1 MKPNL
6 IFRALLG
13 IISLVFSTACLADTI
28 LDTTTSLLQN
38 DPIQWGR
45 ISRNG
50 EPQDWI
56 GSEPFGGIVNPDWQF
71 HYHTYVIP
79 SATLSHGRYVQIH
92 LDDLGLEQGNIF
104 VSAYAN
110 SYDPTSLSTNWL
122 GDAGTSGNLA
132 GTNPVFFQVL
142 APSAA
147 DLVIVV
153 WNTDPTGGLGVGE
166 RFRLLAEQFTDV
178 TYTEPVLTSTINLNA
193 SASVVKPG
201 TTCTLTFTASPAL
214 VSTTTVNYATSGTAV
229 LGTDYKLSGGP
240 DQVTF
245 SPGQTSATVTL
256 TAIKQPKDQD
266 NPPKQ
271 PAVSATVT
279 IQNGTG
285 YTIGPNNSA
294 SVTIRKK

>member
-13 IISLVFSTACLADTI
+13 IISLAFSTACLADTI

-56 GSEPFGGIVNPDWQF
+56 GSEPFGGIVDPDWQF
-71 HYHTYVIP
+71 HYHAYTIP
-79 SATLSHGRYVQIH
+79 AAALSHGRYVQIH
-92 LDDLGLEQGNIF
+92 LDDLGLQQGNIF

-122 GDAGTSGNLA
+122 GDAGTSGNLL

-142 APSAA
+142 APPAA

-178 TYTEPVLTSTINLNA
+178 TYTEPAQPVQTTTINLNA
-193 SASVVKPG
+193 SESKLKPG
-201 TTCTLTFTASPAL
+201 KTCTLTFTASPAP
-214 VSTTTVNYATSGTAV
+214 VSTTTVKYATSGNAV
-229 LGTDYKLSGGP
+229 VGTDYGLSGGS
-240 DQVTF
+240 DRVTF
-245 SPGQTSATVTL
+245 SPGQTSATVIF
-256 TAIKQPKDQD
+256 TAIKSKGDPNKS
-266 NPPKQ
+266 
-271 PAVSATVT
+271 PALSAT
-279 IQNGTG
+279 IAIKNGTG
-285 YTIGPNNSA
+285 YTIGPNK
-294 SVTIRKK
+294 SVSIKLREK